1 MDAEKEVGSKEE
13 YMAMRGV
20 LSKVRYSDPPEN
32 PPGKVKKEITSK
44 DRLRRTYGGRAELE
58 ENEEGS
64 DRIWLH

>member
-1 MDAEKEVGSKEE
+1 LENGS
-13 YMAMRGV
+13 
-20 LSKVRYSDPPEN
+20 PEGDQKLKGWMLRRKSGRR